1 MKKLIKLIYPYIK
14 NKKFL
19 EKIIIKFEKGE
30 YWSKTLREIYK
41 ENYGVEIG
49 NGTYG
54 CFKQEKYKYIKK
66 IVNYCSIASRFRIFL
81 KKSSQRLCI
90 NTSFIL

>member
-1 MKKLIKLIYPYIK
+1 MKKLIKLIYPYLK

-19 EKIIIKFEKGE
+19 EKLIAKSENGE

-41 ENYGVEIG
+41 ENYDVEIG
-49 NGTYG
+49 IGSYG

-66 IVNYCSIASRFRIFL
+66 IGNYCSIASRFRIFSE
-81 KKSSQRLCI
+81 KSP
-90 NTSFIL
+90 